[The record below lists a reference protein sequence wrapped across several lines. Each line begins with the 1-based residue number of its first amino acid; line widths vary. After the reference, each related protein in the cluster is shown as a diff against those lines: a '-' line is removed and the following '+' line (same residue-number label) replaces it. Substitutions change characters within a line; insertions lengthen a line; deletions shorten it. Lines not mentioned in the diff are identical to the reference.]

1 MVDDVDDD
9 GEKRVSRAS
18 AGLDSEELVVN
29 WDKLWNKLF
38 WLNFGLSSN
47 HVFVL
52 CYLLIFSIYLI

>member
-29 WDKLWNKLF
+29 WDKLVFPVTMSLYYVIYSSSVFTLF
-38 WLNFGLSSN
+38 KTM
-47 HVFVL
+47 
-52 CYLLIFSIYLI
+52 